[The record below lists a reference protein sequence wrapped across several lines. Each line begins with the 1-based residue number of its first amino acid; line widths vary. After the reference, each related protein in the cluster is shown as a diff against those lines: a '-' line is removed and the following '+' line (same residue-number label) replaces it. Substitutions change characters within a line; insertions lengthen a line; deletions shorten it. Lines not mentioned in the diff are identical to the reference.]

1 METTNNQQSARTK
14 EITLK
19 AGEKNTR
26 LGVMAELMGGL
37 SDLFEVVRDKDTDTA
52 RQMFGTDQVSQ
63 VKKNFKVK
71 LIVEID
77 ESQKE

>member
-1 METTNNQQSARTK
+1 METTNNQQSVRTK

-19 AGEKNTR
+19 AGENNTR

-37 SDLFEVVRDKDTDTA
+37 GDLFEVVRDKDANST
-52 RQMFGTDQVSQ
+52 RQIFGTDKVSK

-71 LIVEID
+71 LVVEID
-77 ESQKE
+77 ESQTE